1 MPLSARIH
9 VALLVAIVTSVAI
22 FSAWLMLRPAE
33 RTDAIDVCAGM
44 VLGEDA
50 GELCVPVPL

>member
-33 RTDAIDVCAGM
+33 STDAIDVCVGT

-50 GELCVPVPL
+50 GELCVPVPI